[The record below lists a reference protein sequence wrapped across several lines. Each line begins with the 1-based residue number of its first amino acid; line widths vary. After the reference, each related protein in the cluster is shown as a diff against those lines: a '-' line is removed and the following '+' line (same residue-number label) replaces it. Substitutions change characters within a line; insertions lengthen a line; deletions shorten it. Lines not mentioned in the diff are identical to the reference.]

1 MYCMMVVVLLC
12 VRTAVRTYCS
22 VLYDGGSVAVCVDSC
37 EDLLQCT
44 V

>member
-12 VRTAVRTYCS
+12 VWTAVRTYCS

-37 EDLLQCT
+37 EDLL
-44 V
+44 